1 MTPNTLPETDSNRNY
16 NAPDESPTQE
26 VSFARAEQLLT
37 KGEIAHIQGTT
48 LWGSNYSALVHIRDE
63 ELESIAIYKP
73 QRGERPLWDFPNGTL
88 CFREV
93 AAYHVSQALGWGLV
107 PPTVLRDGP
116 QGVGSLQLF
125 VAHDPEINYFNLDNR
140 FAAQLKYFALFDF
153 LVNNADR
160 KGGHLLLSPQGKLWG
175 IDHGLTFHAMPKL
188 RTVIWEFAGQPIEDD
203 LLPVLE
209 TLCQKLDTPTSE
221 LRTRLAPLLCEEEL
235 SAMILRVQ
243 HILDSKTYPLP
254 GPGPNHPW
262 PPV

>member
-1 MTPNTLPETDSNRNY
+1 MTQDTSPEANSNPNNSTPGVPP
-16 NAPDESPTQE
+16 AQE
-26 VSFARAEQLLT
+26 VSFARAEQLLAQ
-37 KGEIAHIQGTT
+37 GEIAHIQGTT
-48 LWGSNYSALVHIRDE
+48 LWGSNYSALVHICDE
-63 ELESIAIYKP
+63 ELESTAIYKP
-73 QRGERPLWDFPNGTL
+73 QRGERPLWDFPDGTL

-93 AAYHVSQALGWGLV
+93 AAYHVSQALGWNLV

-125 VAHDPEINYFNLDNR
+125 VAHDPEINYFNLDDR
-140 FAAQLKYFALFDF
+140 FVAHLKRFALFDF

-175 IDHGLTFHAMPKL
+175 IDHGLTFHALPKL
-188 RTVIWEFAGQPIEDD
+188 RTVIWEFAGQLIDDD

-209 TLCQKLDTPTSE
+209 SLCQKLTTPTSD
-221 LRTRLAPLLCEEEL
+221 LRMQLAPLLRAEEL
-235 SAMILRVQ
+235 SAMIVRFQ
-243 HILDSKTYPLP
+243 HMLDRKSYPLP